1 MTREQA
7 IEHWR
12 TALRATLLADDD
24 EMPQSESGLTAVL
37 SAVMHAAAIE
47 YAARLSMKEEAV

>member
-12 TALRATLLADDD
+12 TALRATLLADYD
-24 EMPQSESGLTAVL
+24 EMSESGLTAVL

>member
-7 IEHWR
+7 IEHWS
-12 TALRATLLADDD
+12 TALRATLNVADYA
-24 EMPQSESGLTAVL
+24 EMSESGLTAVL

-47 YAARLSMKEEAV
+47 YAARLAMKEEAA